1 MTWTATLTNVEY
13 VEPIYRCT
21 ILLKKDGIDIDEE
34 IVDID
39 ETTEFSN
46 AVEIIKDR
54 IRARI
59 HAESLGAK
67 LNKQIGNEIKVS

>member
-1 MTWTATLTNVEY
+1 MAWTATLTNVEY
-13 VEPIYRCT
+13 AEPIYRCT

-34 IVDID
+34 MVDVD
-39 ETTEFSN
+39 ETMEFNN
-46 AVEIIKDR
+46 AVELIKDR

-67 LNKQIGNEIKVS
+67 LNNQLGNEITVN

>member
-1 MTWTATLTNVEY
+1 MTWTAVLTIVEY
-13 VEPIYRCT
+13 VEPVYRCT

-39 ETTEFSN
+39 ETMEFGD
-46 AVEIIKDR
+46 AVELIRDR

-67 LNKQIGNEIKVS
+67 LSNQIGDEITVS

>member
-1 MTWTATLTNVEY
+1 MTWTAVLTIVEY

-34 IVDID
+34 IVDVD
-39 ETTEFSN
+39 ETIEFGD
-46 AVEIIKDR
+46 AVELIRDR

-59 HAESLGAK
+59 HTESLGSK
-67 LNKQIGNEIKVS
+67 LNNQIGNEITVS

>member
-1 MTWTATLTNVEY
+1 MAWTAVLTSVEY

-34 IVDID
+34 MVDVG
-39 ETTEFSN
+39 ESMEFGD
-46 AVEIIKDR
+46 AVELIKDR

-59 HAESLGAK
+59 HAESLGSK
-67 LNKQIGNEIKVS
+67 LNNQIGNEITVS